1 MTENLSRWT
10 QILGARG
17 LRLLVILVLAFVLVR
32 LLKAFSSRLVEF
44 AKNQSRTAQMREQ
57 QTRTVAGL
65 LYSAGTAV
73 IVILAFL
80 AALPEFGFN
89 IAPVA
94 AIAGLASLAVG
105 VGAQGVVRDVLNG
118 FFIAFE
124 DQFVVGDTVR
134 INGETGRVEHLTL
147 RRTVLRND
155 RGAMVTIPNGLIG
168 QVSNLSRDWS
178 QTMVDIEIP
187 ASEAVG
193 RALLALEK
201 VAADF
206 RMDPDWSPALIDGP
220 RILGVE
226 SLTLNGVNLRAQ
238 MRTASLRQD
247 DVAREFRRRVK
258 MAFEQ
263 SSIQSVNPQRIE
275 LVSPHDHAEV
285 GKLD

>member
-105 VGAQGVVRDVLNG
+105 FGAQGVVRDVLNG

-187 ASEAVG
+187 ASEVVG

-206 RMDPDWSPALIDGP
+206 RMDPDWSPALVDGP